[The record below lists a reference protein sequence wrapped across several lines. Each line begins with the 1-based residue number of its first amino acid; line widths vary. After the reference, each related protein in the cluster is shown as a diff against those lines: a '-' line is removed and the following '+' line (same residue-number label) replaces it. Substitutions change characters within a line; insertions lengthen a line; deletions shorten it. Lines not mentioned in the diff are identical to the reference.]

1 MHVTEIAVTRIYNIG
16 NYENI
21 RYEIRAALDSIDDPK
36 TVVATVEKL
45 IHECW
50 IIKAQEVQET

>member
-1 MHVTEIAVTRIYNIG
+1 MHVTEVAVTRIYNIG
-16 NYENI
+16 NFENI

-36 TVVATVEKL
+36 TAVADVEKI

-50 IIKAQEVQET
+50 IIKA